1 MCRFD
6 RISYN
11 VPGASG
17 ATRTSFGY
25 GLICMIYGDEL
36 CVEITADLDL
46 DNISPSRLGS
56 LFKNAQRLTKFA
68 STPDHNFIHDL
79 TFSGF
84 DGSLCYR
91 IDKDRMIEINDAELK
106 SPIAIR
112 NKVADIISF
121 QFVSTVKR
129 SEFLG
134 KRKNVHDLGPAL
146 IVSAVPAKEITYRV
160 PKANV
165 QIRHVVVHTTLSN
178 LMQRLAETKDEYPD
192 WLKEI
197 LDGEQDKP
205 SQRVF
210 FLEDVHRDSIWSC
223 FHLPVA
229 GSLLGHWMSAKFD
242 ELLCIGMQILKNSRR
257 LSDHDPVDLDL
268 PYGDKIRRARAI
280 LSMEYA
286 NPPALPLLAQQL
298 GISETRLKSGFKSM
312 NGTTVM
318 QFCINKRIDAARLLL
333 KENRHS
339 ISEICDIVGYED
351 HSAFSRAF
359 RRHVG
364 RSPKEWRRTQG
375 R

>member
-1 MCRFD
+1 
-6 RISYN
+6 
-11 VPGASG
+11 
-17 ATRTSFGY
+17 
-25 GLICMIYGDEL
+25 MIYGDEL

-46 DNISPSRLGS
+46 DDISPSRLGS
-56 LFKNAQRLTKFA
+56 LFKNARRLTKFA

-146 IVSAVPAKEITYRV
+146 IVSALPAKEITYRV

-197 LDGEQDKP
+197 LDGEQGKP